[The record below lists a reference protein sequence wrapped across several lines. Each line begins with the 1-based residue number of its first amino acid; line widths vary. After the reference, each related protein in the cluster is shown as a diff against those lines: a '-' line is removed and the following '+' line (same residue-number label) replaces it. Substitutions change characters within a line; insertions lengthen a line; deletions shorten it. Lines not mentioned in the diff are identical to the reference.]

1 MTIIIIIH
9 SIEHAHNCK
18 GGQEACLG
26 GLFFIHK
33 DEICQNTSGGEG
45 EGRNTVQEM
54 KMNIILQLP
63 SDVRTGRIG
72 PWIFIILLDE
82 E

>member
-1 MTIIIIIH
+1 MNSVITPR
-9 SIEHAHNCK
+9 E
-18 GGQEACLG
+18 
-26 GLFFIHK
+26 
-33 DEICQNTSGGEG
+33 GEG

-72 PWIFIILLDE
+72 PWMFIIFLDE
-82 E
+82 